1 MPRYQPIFY
10 DRCVVGASGTRLPY
24 FEGKIRVSPVGS
36 LPGLTRLCLHGA
48 PELGCLTRQSVS
60 NGRGDAGAREAT
72 RPVATLLSSII
83 TTSASHSADFSLF
96 FIILTD

>member
-24 FEGKIRVSPVGS
+24 FEGEIRVSPVGS

-60 NGRGDAGAREAT
+60 NGRGDAGAREAA
-72 RPVATLLSSII
+72 RPARQLYFPQLSQLLRHILLI
-83 TTSASHSADFSLF
+83 FPF